1 MNAVFERMN
10 AGAVGRFALLGCH
23 IPESGLIAGVEKL
36 EHIAPYPCP
45 EAWNIGEDNCHYP
58 LNYAFLLRQG
68 IPALIARA
76 QTGLDAAVQEECRSR
91 LAAIIRFLEDFRSFI
106 ASHAALAAARMR
118 MLPQDAQRL
127 SRIAENCRA
136 LTEGPPK
143 NFEQAVQLFYFAWR
157 VRSINYTSCI
167 GRLDIQLGD
176 AYCRSIEEGMPRS
189 QARELLCEL
198 IRKLNAM
205 GSGDTLMNVML
216 GGVDEQGND
225 VSSDLGV
232 LIMECCGELGL
243 SEPHINVRYHMGTPA
258 YFKRAAEKLVSYG
271 QGQGTLY
278 VDEHI
283 IPQLLR
289 RGIPL
294 DAARCYAN
302 DGCTEVTLEG
312 RAGIFFW
319 QMESMKCLEL
329 ALHNGKENPNAP
341 HTPVRKWNR
350 TWKPQHYVS
359 QLAMGFES
367 GDVCQCETF
376 EQFMACFIRQYDYQL
391 ELYCRRIS
399 DTICEHKET
408 DRYQTS
414 LLAQCML
421 PSVLDTGLEPV
432 RGGLDCDNYQ
442 LLSGS
447 IPTVADSLYAVKEAV
462 FDRRLCTMEQL
473 MAAIDANFAGY
484 EDLQAQLRSIQ
495 KFGND
500 EDGVDCL
507 SAQLAAHFCDVVEQY
522 PFPHGI
528 QVLPGMY
535 NIDFIMFASILGA
548 TPDGRNA
555 GEAICCHYSPTPS
568 RAVKGVTA
576 ALHSAAKGDL
586 PRGCAAS
593 PVYLTLPRLMDTDY
607 TQVVAALYEGCVA
620 LRLPIVNLSIVST
633 AELEDARLHPEK
645 HRDLVVRVWGYNA
658 YFVDLDDEL
667 QLHIINRTIHS
678 T

>member
-45 EAWNIGEDNCHYP
+45 EAWDIGEDNCHYP
-58 LNYAFLLRQG
+58 LNYAFLLRHG

-216 GGVDEQGND
+216 GGVDEHGND

-278 VDEHI
+278 VDEQI

-329 ALHNGKENPNAP
+329 ALHNGKESPNAP

-350 TWKPQHYVS
+350 TWKPQRYDS

-376 EQFMACFIRQYDYQL
+376 AQFMACFLRQYDYQL
-391 ELYCRRIS
+391 DLYCRRIS
-399 DTICEHKET
+399 DAIREHKET

-576 ALHSAAKGDL
+576 ALYSAAKGDL